1 MESAVNGMWTL
12 LRTFCTNKSTLLV
25 FILQSAINLKYGN
38 YDPLQ
43 VPSMDNVNGLLQMA
57 RVNTS
62 EYENLRASAIG
73 MLGVIAQLPQFKP
86 ALLVRGYS

>member
-1 MESAVNGMWTL
+1 
-12 LRTFCTNKSTLLV
+12 
-25 FILQSAINLKYGN
+25 
-38 YDPLQ
+38 
-43 VPSMDNVNGLLQMA
+43 MDNVNGLLQMA